1 MKTNFIRV
9 TELMT
14 GGDEKPLL
22 LNINHIM
29 HVQGGLGTKNTHI
42 RMNDHKTNDS
52 KTYYFVKETVDEI
65 QKMMGI

>member
-1 MKTNFIRV
+1 MTKFIRV

-14 GGDEKPLL
+14 GGEEKPLL
-22 LNINHIM
+22 LNTAHIM

-42 RMNDHKTNDS
+42 RMNDIRMNEHT

-65 QKMMGI
+65 QKLMGI